1 VSVVYPSTE
10 DLLSLADDLG
20 VLVIRD
26 IGVLDSAAYRPQST
40 VFGGE
45 AYASLHQKAA
55 VLLESIVRNHP
66 LIDGNKRLGWLALC
80 VLYGLN
86 GIHVDVADDDAYA
99 LIIALACGQLDYRD
113 VATRL
118 EAWLVNTT

>member
-1 VSVVYPSTE
+1 VSVVYLSTE

-20 VLVIRD
+20 VLVVRD
-26 IGVLDSAAYRPQST
+26 IGLLDSAAYRPQST

-80 VLYGLN
+80 VFYGLN

>member
-1 VSVVYPSTE
+1 VSVVYLSTE

-20 VLVIRD
+20 VLVVRD
-26 IGVLDSAAYRPQST
+26 IGLLDSAAYRPQST

-80 VLYGLN
+80 VFYGLN

-99 LIIALACGQLDYRD
+99 LIIALARGQLDYRD